1 MACWPGLKVLG
12 DQGRARLCS
21 LVPVRAMSNDLNDDW
36 LNDWGVLYDF
46 LVADAGKGS
55 DPAKELLDIIF
66 GRGNWSP
73 EQQRKIRH
81 TIEGS
86 DGSGKKEKGPLIPDT
101 SWEQGNEDQ
110 KFGNDFRGNEDQ
122 GKGRGFQ
129 GNDEQSKGFK
139 GYEDTGKGSNGSSD
153 RWWGNGWQGYYENSR
168 KGSFT
173 DYDDPLMNGFFEDI
187 GRAVYAQWLANNMSF
202 EPGMGRQMY
211 TNPGK
216 GRNGYKDCSKGMKG
230 YEYPSKGCKGL
241 DTGKGFRRYDG
252 SGKSMKGYED
262 LGPGKGWPGYDDY
275 EVQGKGWKGWMKSS
289 ASRLGPYQK
298 W

>member
-36 LNDWGVLYDF
+36 LNDWGVLYDV

-110 KFGNDFRGNEDQ
+110 KSGIGFRGNY
-122 GKGRGFQ
+122 
-129 GNDEQSKGFK
+129 EQSKGFK

-153 RWWGNGWQGYYENSR
+153 RWWGNGWQGYYENSG
-168 KGSFT
+168 KGSLT
-173 DYDDPLMNGFFEDI
+173 DI
-187 GRAVYAQWLANNMSF
+187 GRP
-202 EPGMGRQMY
+202 EPGMGLQIY

-216 GRNGYKDCSKGMKG
+216 GRKGYKDWSKGMNG

-241 DTGKGFRRYDG
+241 DMGMGFRRYDG
-252 SGKSMKGYED
+252 SGKGMKGYED
-262 LGPGKGWPGYDDY
+262 LVPGKGWQGYDDY
-275 EVQGKGWKGWMKSS
+275 EVQGKGWKGCMEVSV
-289 ASRLGPYQK
+289 SR